1 MLFEAIYA
9 AQRVQKN
16 ILITGMN
23 SKSQNINGKS
33 KKKIMAGRNSKSGKI
48 GQEWTRNVKK
58 VLTTGLNSTDSKSF
72 KILTAGMNCKCY
84 KITAVTYCTEVTFNK
99 TIFLYCTTPSHCT
112 QCTVAQFMYSSP
124 LRDFIQQCF

>member
-33 KKKIMAGRNSKSGKI
+33 KKKNNGRQELQKWQNWAGMNSK
-48 GQEWTRNVKK
+48 RKK
-58 VLTTGLNSTDSKSF
+58 VLITGLNSTDSKSL
-72 KILTAGMNCKCY
+72 KNING
-84 KITAVTYCTEVTFNK
+84 
-99 TIFLYCTTPSHCT
+99 
-112 QCTVAQFMYSSP
+112 
-124 LRDFIQQCF
+124 RDEL

>member
-33 KKKIMAGRNSKSGKI
+33 KKKIMAGRRSKSGKI

-58 VLTTGLNSTDSKSF
+58 VLTTGLTSTDSKSL
-72 KILTAGMNCKCY
+72 KNING
-84 KITAVTYCTEVTFNK
+84 
-99 TIFLYCTTPSHCT
+99 
-112 QCTVAQFMYSSP
+112 
-124 LRDFIQQCF
+124 RDEL

>member
-48 GQEWTRNVKK
+48 GQE
-58 VLTTGLNSTDSKSF
+58 
-72 KILTAGMNCKCY
+72 
-84 KITAVTYCTEVTFNK
+84 
-99 TIFLYCTTPSHCT
+99 
-112 QCTVAQFMYSSP
+112 
-124 LRDFIQQCF
+124 

>member
-33 KKKIMAGRNSKSGKI
+33 KKKIMAGRRSKSGKI

-84 KITAVTYCTEVTFNK
+84 NITAVTYCTEVTFNK
-99 TIFLYCTTPSHCT
+99 NNLPLLYDSVT
-112 QCTVAQFMYSSP
+112 
-124 LRDFIQQCF
+124 L